1 VPKTSGFQFLLSAA
15 SLTILAA
22 CGQSDNESTSAQEAP
37 VIESAP
43 AEVMS
48 ADNSAVAEVRLYF
61 TTLADGDVVS
71 NPVEV
76 SFGIDGMAVVPAG
89 QDVPNSGHHHLLIDT
104 GLPNMSLPVPA
115 DANNVHFGDG
125 SSSTVLTLEP
135 GEHTLQLLFANFLHI
150 PHEIP
155 MMSDKITITVE

>member
-1 VPKTSGFQFLLSAA
+1 MLKTSGFRFLFSAA
-15 SLTILAA
+15 SLTVLVA
-22 CGQSDNESTSAQEAP
+22 CGQSGNESTPAQEAT

-43 AEVMS
+43 TEVMS
-48 ADNSAVAEVRLYF
+48 ADNSAAAEVRLYF

-71 NPVEV
+71 NPVDV
-76 SFGIDGMAVVPAG
+76 SFGIDGMAVVPSG

-150 PHEIP
+150 PHETP
-155 MMSDKITITVE
+155 VMSDQITITVE